1 MKLQPPSLQ
10 RPRVDQRYDDL
21 LRQSPSL
28 QKLLLPSELGA
39 ATHFVVVNDVPI
51 SIEDLDAA
59 LHLEEVNGALDSQEI
74 QAIIWPELDNREGAW
89 SSQQFERHLEA
100 REKALRSKLES
111 ARKSKRKRILG
122 LAGAYLKSPHGN
134 IPRKDALLM
143 AFSKGKLHFSDLS
156 SFLSSTAGLDE
167 TGAELVRTTAG
178 EIRGVLE
185 AQSREV
191 SAKSSEALGSTF
203 SDAEFRWF
211 CKVLGV
217 QPEGLLQTPTVVVE
231 RALVGHSF
239 DEQDAR
245 QVFSYDRQR
254 AGVSIP
260 FSLERQVGLAGFVY
274 SVPAFWT
281 AIFLGR
287 ENPLAL
293 PLILSVVGAMGSFYA
308 LGIGTK
314 LGFTPLS
321 SLARHLAV
329 SGKKSTLTAA
339 YLKDYEGI
347 RARIDV
353 LNKIPIGRM
362 KVLFLELWVQNK
374 TGVGSISDQE
384 LDGLYDR
391 LLAIGNDPDEKA
403 AFEAFFE
410 FKGESYFEST
420 PFIKILEDF
429 EQWPRT

>member
-1 MKLQPPSLQ
+1 MKIQNPSLQ

-21 LRQSPSL
+21 LRQSFTL

-39 ATHFVVVNDVPI
+39 VAHFVVVGEYPI

-59 LHLEEVNGALDSQEI
+59 LHMDEVEGFLDAQEI

-89 SSQQFERHLEA
+89 PLQHLESH
-100 REKALRSKLES
+100 LRSNEEELRSQLES

-122 LAGAYLKSPHGN
+122 LAGAYLKSSHGE

-143 AFSKGKLHFSDLS
+143 GLSRGKLHFSDLGS
-156 SFLSSTAGLDE
+156 YLTAAASLDE
-167 TGAELVRTTAG
+167 SGAELVSTTAG
-178 EIRGVLE
+178 EVRGVLE

-191 SAKSSEALGSTF
+191 SAKSSEALGSAF
-203 SDAEFRWF
+203 SEREFSWL
-211 CKVLGV
+211 CQILGV
-217 QPEGLLQTPTVVVE
+217 QPEGLLQTPTVVME

-260 FSLERQVGLAGFVY
+260 FSIERQVGMAGVFY
-274 SVPAFWT
+274 SVPAFLS
-281 AIFLGR
+281 AIFLGS
-287 ENPLAL
+287 ENPLTL
-293 PLILSVVGAMGSFYA
+293 PLILSAVGAMGSFYV
-308 LGIGTK
+308 LGIGTG
-314 LGFTPLS
+314 LGFTPFS
-321 SLARHLAV
+321 TLAKHLVV

-339 YLKDYEGI
+339 YLNDYKGI
-347 RARIDV
+347 RARIDM
-353 LNKIPIGRM
+353 LNKIPTGRM

-374 TGVGSISDQE
+374 TGVGSISDQD

-391 LLAIGNDPDEKA
+391 LLAIENDANEKA
-403 AFEAFFE
+403 AFEAFFG
-410 FKGESYFEST
+410 FKGESYFGST
-420 PFIKILEDF
+420 PFAQILEEF
-429 EQWPRT
+429 EQWPRK